1 MLIGELSQQTGI
13 ASSAIRFYEEQGLLP
28 RAARV
33 SGRRVFDDRAL
44 AQMRVVQL
52 ARDAGF
58 TLAEI
63 RQLVTEFGASRWRR
77 LAERKLAEVREASER
92 LDAMRVLLE
101 KLLDCRCPDIEFC
114 GRAIAKARAAPLP
127 SQTRRRAPGADPSSL
142 RSSG

>member
-1 MLIGELSQQTGI
+1 MLIGELSRQTGI

-44 AQMRVVQL
+44 AHMRVVQL

-63 RQLVTEFGASRWRR
+63 RQLVTEFGRSRWRR

-114 GRAIAKARAAPLP
+114 GRAIAKTRAAPLP
-127 SQTRRRAPGADPSSL
+127 SQKRRRAPGADPTSL